1 MSLAAR
7 YPELRTLQRSIL
19 LHSPLPTTPSSERI
33 NEGGMSQTVVTDTFI
48 STGFSKR
55 SDRTGEQL

>member
-1 MSLAAR
+1 
-7 YPELRTLQRSIL
+7 
-19 LHSPLPTTPSSERI
+19 
-33 NEGGMSQTVVTDTFI
+33 MSQTVVTDTFI